1 MKRMIKR
8 VFLFVMGASIFT
20 SCETVT
26 EMQTEKA
33 NNTIS
38 KKEFDKT
45 TPLFVME
52 NGIFQKPLVADLDV
66 KKQRVK
72 MVKVYEKT
80 DKETAKNFAKGDFM
94 VQEKCDVIVEPYLF
108 TNTIADEN
116 GIVSTTVTLTG
127 YPANY
132 TNIKNYDRAD
142 EASFRLPATVN

>member
-1 MKRMIKR
+1 MKLTIKSG
-8 VFLFVMGASIFT
+8 FLFLMSVTFFT

-26 EMQTEKA
+26 EIQTEKSG
-33 NNTIS
+33 NSITR
-38 KKEFDKT
+38 KEFDKS
-45 TPLFVME
+45 TPMFVVE
-52 NGIFQKPLVADLDV
+52 NGIFQKPQVADLDV

-108 TNTIADEN
+108 TTTTADET
-116 GIVSTTVTLTG
+116 GILSTTVTITG

-132 TNIKNYDRAD
+132 TNIRNYESND

>member
-1 MKRMIKR
+1 MLKRA
-8 VFLFVMGASIFT
+8 FLFLMVASIFT

-26 EMQTEKA
+26 EMQTE
-33 NNTIS
+33 NTS
-38 KKEFDKT
+38 NTVTKKEFDKS
-45 TPLFVME
+45 TPMFVME

-108 TNTIADEN
+108 TSTTADEN
-116 GIVSTTVTLTG
+116 GIVSTTVTITG